1 MSAPSNTDV
10 AERSPRS
17 TSPDAIKYM
26 QQGDLVIKGFRTL
39 KNVCHLPI
47 HQGRRIQKP
56 SSEGIER
63 RKELLNQ
70 LHFYLL
76 PLLAHQ
82 IKTLTLSLE
91 PIHLEEQTIFEFE
104 QILGIQSPLQQ
115 SLESIASAL
124 HTLCPSPDYFTSH
137 RSNNEEY
144 KRIDDQQYK
153 EFKVFRTDRLFSL
166 VTSNLMQITRLFET
180 SIIMIEQMEFSTE
193 TRYRRG
199 IDLSRESIL
208 AYSSSSCKGIESTIK
223 WLGRSE
229 FELFQWDWPEK
240 ICRIDEELEG
250 LLSFINRMKTG
261 KREPKNETKIE
272 SALVLAKSIEP
283 IVKLC
288 RLFFNKLSARNMDK
302 RLFPLLSGMRT
313 DQLNRL
319 HHLAE
324 AVYTDLFGCIFN
336 LIDDYLLFIGK
347 RLIDFVHIEQLFEPA
362 LFLISHH
369 FVRFLPET
377 DCYPAQST
385 LRAWLATWYDQ
396 LISAVQHYQRA
407 LIAYYN
413 SLSRR

>member
-153 EFKVFRTDRLFSL
+153 EFKVFER
-166 VTSNLMQITRLFET
+166 
-180 SIIMIEQMEFSTE
+180 
-193 TRYRRG
+193 
-199 IDLSRESIL
+199 IDSSVCRESIL

-347 RLIDFVHIEQLFEPA
+347 RLIDFIHIEQLFEPA